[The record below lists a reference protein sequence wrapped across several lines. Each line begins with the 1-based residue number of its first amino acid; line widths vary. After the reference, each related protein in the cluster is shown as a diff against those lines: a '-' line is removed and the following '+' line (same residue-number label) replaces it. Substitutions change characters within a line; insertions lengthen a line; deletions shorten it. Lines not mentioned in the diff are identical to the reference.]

1 MYRLAAFADEA
12 DRTLRGH
19 ISAMKDNGIE
29 LLEIR
34 TVDGKNIAE
43 LTAAEAKTIRKEL
56 DGAGIAVWSVGS
68 PMGKIGM
75 TDDFAPHLDVF
86 RHLLEL
92 SDILGAGRMRI
103 FSFYHTGLPVTA
115 ALRDGVLERLSRFLE
130 EASGSN
136 IILCHENE
144 KGIYGDTAS
153 RCADIHRALPALRAV
168 FDPANFANCRED
180 VQAAWELLSPYNE
193 YLHIKD
199 AAEDGTVV
207 PAGEGICN
215 IAGLIRSYRANGGT
229 VMTLEPHLSVFDGF
243 AALER
248 SDGKTN
254 IAARRYAS
262 GREAFD
268 AAAAALK
275 NILNG

>member
-12 DRTLRGH
+12 DRTLRGQ

-92 SDILGAGRMRI
+92 SDILGAGRRGSSASI
-103 FSFYHTGLPVTA
+103 IPVFPLP
-115 ALRDGVLERLSRFLE
+115 
-130 EASGSN
+130 
-136 IILCHENE
+136 
-144 KGIYGDTAS
+144 
-153 RCADIHRALPALRAV
+153 LP
-168 FDPANFANCRED
+168 C
-180 VQAAWELLSPYNE
+180 
-193 YLHIKD
+193 
-199 AAEDGTVV
+199 GTV
-207 PAGEGICN
+207 CW
-215 IAGLIRSYRANGGT
+215 
-229 VMTLEPHLSVFDGF
+229 SVCPVS
-243 AALER
+243 L
-248 SDGKTN
+248 KKP
-254 IAARRYAS
+254 
-262 GREAFD
+262 REA
-268 AAAAALK
+268 
-275 NILNG
+275 I